1 MNWFA
6 IGAGIALVVAGIGGI
21 AQPSLK
27 LSRPVAV
34 TLGLVGLFF
43 LYLGGALELFR

>member
-6 IGAGIALVVAGIGGI
+6 IGAGIALIAVGIGGV
-21 AQPSLK
+21 AQKSAK
-27 LSRPVAV
+27 LSRSVAV

-43 LYLGGALELFR
+43 LYLGASPGLES